1 MTDFETL
8 VRESLMDASS
18 GAPRAEGLAE
28 AAGRRLARRRRRRTT
43 GAVAAVVLVALAVP
57 LAMSLSGGGGD
68 GGPPP
73 PIATETPGVVVP
85 DGWRVETWRDLEV
98 QVPESWQYGALS
110 AWCLGGPERPGGPGI
125 AERPGG
131 TVPAIGC
138 MPPSNGYGV
147 QFFDPT
153 TDTRNWVYRPGAIW
167 QYQAG
172 DVTVYPE
179 GSWLGYEVQ
188 GSGGVLVVAPDR
200 ATADQILDS
209 ARQVEGLDSN
219 GCAPRDDAM
228 VAVSAPGG
236 IFFAVCRYGADGWLQ
251 QSERLS
257 SADSARALEALTSAP
272 VATDT
277 KLCSDDRTDSGDV
290 ALVLFSGEGRVIRVS
305 WGGCPRDAGIFEGGK
320 HWALTEDVMFWALSP
335 GFSGGFGQGV
345 PLPDHLRR

>member
-8 VRESLMDASS
+8 VRESLVDASA

-28 AAGRRLARRRRRRTT
+28 AAGRRLALRRRRRTT

-57 LAMSLSGGGGD
+57 LAVSLTRGGGD
-68 GGPPP
+68 DGPPP
-73 PIATETPGVVVP
+73 PIATETPGVLVP

-98 QVPESWQYGALS
+98 QVPESWKYGTLDQWCVGDSEPTSALVDR
-110 AWCLGGPERPGGPGI
+110 PEGAQTLVLCAP
-125 AERPGG
+125 
-131 TVPAIGC
+131 
-138 MPPSNGYGV
+138 MNGYGLSF
-147 QFFDPT
+147 QDPK
-153 TDTRNWVYRPGAIW
+153 TRIDGAFPRGGVSRYSPVPG
-167 QYQAG
+167 QEQQ
-172 DVTVYPE
+172 YPE
-179 GSWLGYEVQ
+179 GSWLGYEVL

-200 ATADQILDS
+200 ETAEQILDS
-209 ARQVEGLDSN
+209 ARTVEGLDSN
-219 GCAPRDDAM
+219 GCAPRADAM

-277 KLCSDDRTDSGDV
+277 KPCSDDRTDSGDV

-345 PLPDHLRR
+345 PLPDRLRD